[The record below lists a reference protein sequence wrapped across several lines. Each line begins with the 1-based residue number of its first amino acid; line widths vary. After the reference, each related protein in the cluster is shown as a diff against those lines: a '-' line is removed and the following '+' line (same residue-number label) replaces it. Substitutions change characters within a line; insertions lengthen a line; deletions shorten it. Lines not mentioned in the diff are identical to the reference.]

1 MVPAA
6 RPPAGLPPASYAYAA
21 SVEPF
26 SRLVFSAGACP
37 LSADGTVVGASFA
50 EQALLAL
57 HNLDRALVAQGAA
70 LADIVHLR
78 VLVASADRHDLVEVW
93 DALLAVVEEPA
104 PPSTLMGVTVL
115 GYPGQL
121 VELEAVAAV
130 TGATVQPPPAEESPR
145 IP

>member
-1 MVPAA
+1 MDRSAHSL
-6 RPPAGLPPASYAYAA
+6 AGLAPASYAYAA
-21 SVEPF
+21 SAGPS

-37 LSADGTVVGASFA
+37 LSPDGAVAGASFA

-57 HNLDRALVAQGAA
+57 HNLGRALDAQGAA
-70 LADIVHLR
+70 FADIVHLR

-93 DALLAVVEEPA
+93 DALIGVVQEPA

-130 TGATVQPPPAEESPR
+130 EGEL
-145 IP
+145 